1 VYDKR
6 PAGVSQNL
14 IGSMVMAFRMAFP
27 HGIALFF
34 ECRGFAGGGELISV
48 PYMAPLGVFRLYT
61 LSMLLHKRFS
71 GWAIFSDFLKKVMG

>member
-1 VYDKR
+1 MEL
-6 PAGVSQNL
+6 PFFLNAGVLQ
-14 IGSMVMAFRMAFP
+14 
-27 HGIALFF
+27 
-34 ECRGFAGGGELISV
+34 EGGELISV